1 MNGLILTAESWVV
14 LRILM
19 LYLGP
24 VDKAVI
30 DGLSLVNLCNDMGMR
45 TVQALAMGLGTLG

>member
-30 DGLSLVNLCNDMGMR
+30 DGLSLVNLCTDMGMR
-45 TVQALAMGLGTLG
+45 PVQALAMGLGTLG